1 MWDGATILSVDG
13 KTVTNSTT
21 PWLFTVEKISMI
33 FFLFIDHIVA
43 PRLKS
48 VELLQID
55 LSYFSCLISK
65 KKKKKK

>member
-65 KKKKKK
+65 KK